1 MQKCRI
7 WNANIVAREDCRLSI
22 LLTALLWAALLAL
35 LLLRSIV
42 PAAVLPE
49 MNVPNIALLSLAAL
63 VIDHYAA
70 RGRKAARE
78 GRFVAALAAALG
90 FFLLPLEAE
99 MTDLGEAIKLGML
112 GGITFGGV
120 ALMFDS
126 AQMRPNADATGVTP
140 IVNALCIYLAAQ
152 GFSGMGI

>member
-1 MQKCRI
+1 MQRGRI
-7 WNANIVAREDCRLSI
+7 WSADVVAREGCRLSV

-35 LLLRSIV
+35 LLLQSIV

-90 FFLLPLEAE
+90 FFLLPLAAG
-99 MTDLGEAIKLGML
+99 MTGLGEAIRLGAL
-112 GGITFGGV
+112 GGATFGIV
-120 ALMFDS
+120 AVMFDS
-126 AQMRPNADATGVTP
+126 AQMRPNAGATMVTP

-152 GFSGMGI
+152 GFAGMGV